1 MTVPVP
7 GGPDSLRMTELP
19 DPHPAPGEV
28 LIEVAAAGVNRADI
42 NQRLGHYPSPPGS
55 AEWPG
60 LEVSGTIVEKA
71 GDVTTWAV
79 GQRVCALL
87 GGGGYASLA
96 VAPASQLLPVPAG
109 MDLVDAAALPE
120 AVATVWS
127 NVFLDAE
134 LRAGETLLVHGG
146 SGGIGTVA
154 VQLARAFGCLI
165 AVTAGGAQKL
175 AACARLGADILID
188 YHEDDFVERMLE
200 ASDGRGAD
208 VILDPIGGD
217 YLERDLRAIAPH
229 GRIAVIGNQSG
240 AKSTIDVRL
249 LMGKWASIHG
259 TTLRARPIA
268 EKAAIIASVLA
279 NVWPLVEAGQ
289 VVPVIDQRLPLA
301 DAARAHERME
311 SSAHIGKLLLLP
323 ETRASAV
330 RAGASP

>member
-7 GGPDSLRMTELP
+7 GGPDSFRMTELP
-19 DPHPAPGEV
+19 DPHPGPGEV
-28 LIEVAAAGVNRADI
+28 LIAVAAAGVNRADI

-60 LEVSGTIVEKA
+60 LEVSGTIAETA
-71 GDVTTWAV
+71 SDVTGWSV
-79 GQRVCALL
+79 GQPVCALL
-87 GGGGYASLA
+87 GGGGYASLV
-96 VAPASQLLPVPAG
+96 VAPVSQLLPIPAG
-109 MDLVDAAALPE
+109 LDLVDAAALPE
-120 AVATVWS
+120 AMATVWS

-134 LRAGETLLVHGG
+134 LRVGETLLVHGG
-146 SGGIGTVA
+146 SGGIGTIA
-154 VQLARAFGCLI
+154 VQLARSFGCLV
-165 AVTAGGAQKL
+165 AVTAGGAEKL

-188 YHEDDFVERMLE
+188 YRTDDFVERMLE

-240 AKSTIDVRL
+240 ARSTIDVRS
-249 LMGKWASIHG
+249 LMGKWATIHG
-259 TTLRARPIA
+259 TTLRARPAA
-268 EKAAIIASVLA
+268 EKAAIVASVFA
-279 NVWPLVEAGQ
+279 NAWPLVESGA
-289 VVPVIDQRLPLA
+289 VLPVIDQRMPLA

-323 ETRASAV
+323 
-330 RAGASP
+330 